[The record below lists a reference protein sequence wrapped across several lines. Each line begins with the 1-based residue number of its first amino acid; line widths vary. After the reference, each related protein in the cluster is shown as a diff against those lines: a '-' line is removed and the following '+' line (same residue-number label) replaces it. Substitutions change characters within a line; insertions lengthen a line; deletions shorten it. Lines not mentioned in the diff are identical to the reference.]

1 MQKFKQKAD
10 ELIEQA
16 EPNIPVVGLFAT
28 IGYPLFYVVWKDILP
43 QHYESLE
50 FRLFEAV
57 ISMPWLFYRF
67 LPKIVKDFFPLYF
80 LFSVPILLPFFFF
93 FMTFQNEWSLT
104 WALST
109 TGGLVLLII
118 IIYDWR
124 LVCLMLIFS
133 FFAAYGVVWAM
144 EGDVRFTYFTPEYI
158 PTFFF
163 ALVGGLI
170 FNHRKQV
177 AHKTKIS
184 LLRSL
189 SGSIAHEMR
198 NPLSS
203 ITNAI
208 ASVQASLPKKPERD
222 FENERYDIS
231 HASLTSIH
239 HVIEESSNTL
249 NRANKI
255 IDSIL
260 TSMQGGEVATSG
272 FIRNSS
278 SQLIDTVV
286 KSYPYNDVGERKLVT
301 VRKKNDFDFLGDRDL
316 FFYVIFNLLKNAL
329 YYKDKHGFSIQI
341 ATDSTVAENIIR
353 VRDTGPGIPAG
364 RREKIFESFY
374 TDKKGGFGLGL
385 SFCRRVIESF
395 GGTITCDSKE
405 GEWTEFT
412 ITLPRYDSK
421 SVTEIKNRILRK
433 KRVLIVDDQVG
444 NRLIIARF
452 LSELSCQFDQAEN
465 GNQAYALI
473 SENRYDLIFMDF
485 EMPFLNG
492 DRVVK
497 MIRSAQDIDPA
508 LALHYLQAPV
518 IGVTALP
525 EQEAGMRGKQSGMN
539 EVLSKPVKRSDIG
552 NVIEKY
558 FFSEVSSIRNTHA
571 EAIFGKRI
579 LLVDDNRTSRKF
591 MSMVLDQYGC
601 LTRHALNGREALDM
615 LEQEDF
621 DLVLMDIQMPVM
633 DGIEAAKAI
642 RSGKPF
648 QRFTSFSRIP
658 IIALTGNSDEKSL
671 LDIRNAGMNY
681 LLGKP
686 VFKDELLSAI
696 AVMLKNNTSEDQSM
710 NKTNI
715 TDSAQDDLNFW
726 TRLAVEKVLDSS
738 TINGLKEIGGDD
750 LVGSLFETYIVDSDK
765 LTGELAEAYR
775 KNDIEQL
782 DYLSHTLKG
791 SSGSVGANKMHVLCK
806 YINEHARRGEWPDHE
821 AWLEIYRNTYAE
833 TVRELQR
840 YIRIENT

>member
-1 MQKFKQKAD
+1 MQKLKQKAL

-16 EPNIPVVGLFAT
+16 EPNIPVIGLFAT

-43 QHYESLE
+43 QPYESLE
-50 FRLFEAV
+50 FRLLEAF
-57 ISMPWLFYRF
+57 ISLPWLFYRF
-67 LPKIVKDFFPLYF
+67 LPKQLKNIFPLYF
-80 LFSVPILLPFFFF
+80 LFSVPFLLPFFFF
-93 FMTFQNEWSLT
+93 FMTFENQWSLT

-109 TGGLVLLII
+109 IGGLVLLII
-118 IIYDWR
+118 LVYDWR
-124 LVCLMLIFS
+124 IICLMLLFS
-133 FFAAYGVVWAM
+133 FFAAYGTVWVL
-144 EGDVRFTYFTPEYI
+144 EGQVQFTYFKPEYI
-158 PTFFF
+158 PTYFF

-170 FNHRKQV
+170 INHRKQA

-208 ASVQASLPKKPERD
+208 ASVQASLPRKPEGD
-222 FENERYDIS
+222 IDAERYDIS

-278 SQLIDTVV
+278 SLLIDAVIR
-286 KSYPYNDVGERKLVT
+286 SYPYSDESERKLVR
-301 VRKKNDFDFLGDRDL
+301 VSKQKDFDFLGDRDL
-316 FFYVIFNLLKNAL
+316 FFYVIFNLIRNAL
-329 YYKDKHGFSIQI
+329 YYKDKHGFGIVI
-341 ATDSTVAENIIR
+341 TTDGSAAENLVRI
-353 VRDTGPGIPAG
+353 RDTGPGIPAG

-374 TDKKGGFGLGL
+374 TNKKGGFGLGL
-385 SFCRRVIESF
+385 SFCKRVVESF
-395 GGTITCDSKE
+395 GGTISCESKE

-421 SVTEIKNRILRK
+421 NVAEIKNRILRK
-433 KRVLIVDDQVG
+433 KRILIVDDQVG
-444 NRLIIARF
+444 NRLIIAKF
-452 LSELSCQFDQAEN
+452 LSELDCQFDQAEN
-465 GNQAYALI
+465 GNQALALI

-492 DRVVK
+492 DSVVK

-525 EQEAGMRGKQSGMN
+525 EQEASDRGKKSGMN
-539 EVLSKPVKRSDIG
+539 EVLSKPVKRSDIRKI
-552 NVIEKY
+552 IEKY
-558 FFSEVSSIRNTHA
+558 FFSEVANIKNTQ
-571 EAIFGKRI
+571 EELIYGKRI
-579 LLVDDNRTSRKF
+579 LLVDDNKTSRKF
-591 MSMVLDQYGC
+591 MSMVLSQYGC
-601 LTRHALNGREALDM
+601 ITENALNGREALDM
-615 LEQEDF
+615 LEREDF

-642 RSGKPF
+642 RSGKYF
-648 QRFTSFSRIP
+648 ERFTEYSSIP
-658 IIALTGNSDEKSL
+658 VIALTGNTDDQSAH
-671 LDIRNAGMNY
+671 DIREAGMNY

-696 AVMLKNNTSEDQSM
+696 AVMLKNDTSEEQSM
-710 NKTNI
+710 NKKKSTNSWPEGM
-715 TDSAQDDLNFW
+715 DFW
-726 TRLAVEKVLDSS
+726 SRLEIEKVLDPS
-738 TINGLKEIGGDD
+738 TINGLKEIGGDE
-750 LVGSLFETYIVDSDK
+750 LIGSLFETYIVDSDK
-765 LTGELAEAYR
+765 LTGELAIAR
-775 KNDIEQL
+775 GNHDIEQL
-782 DYLSHTLKG
+782 DYISHTLKG
-791 SSGSVGANKMHVLCK
+791 SSGSVGANKMYILCK
-806 YINEHARRGEWPDHE
+806 YINEQARQGEWPANDS
-821 AWLEIYRNTYAE
+821 WFDILRKVYAE
-833 TVRELQR
+833 TVQELQS